1 MNTNSKRL
9 GIYLVIMLLATAVAT
24 TLRSIACVMHLDY
37 VSGFF
42 SDKLLVG
49 ASDVIITITTLSMFS
64 YLLVASRI
72 NLRAS
77 FSTGATYVPTGI
89 LGVATAFLGVKVF
102 SHVLVANNY
111 KLFEFNFIN
120 TTPRGIIAGVIT
132 SQNLLSMI
140 GLITGALA
148 FVSIAHHFFNAFV
161 TESKDVTRA
170 YFAIVSIAFLALY
183 AVMVYTDT
191 TVAINESAKTLRQL
205 SFLLSA
211 AFFLYEA
218 RISLG
223 REMWRVYTAFGLVA
237 ASLTAYTS
245 IPAIIT
251 YFAKNEVI
259 SSYNYKSLASI
270 EEYILLLALFIFIV
284 SRLCLTAM
292 LSEEKKN
299 ELVEAFKGAA
309 AEREAEVSE
318 SAERHAEIF
327 ASKQLSIF
335 DLYGEEQELE
345 VVEEAEEP
353 IEATEP
359 EEEEKELTISDDA
372 IYESIFGVMP
382 ERDEPKDE
390 EAEEEPV
397 DDRDPEKIANDLFNA
412 FDEAMKDN
420 SDI

>member
-37 VSGFF
+37 ASGFF
-42 SDKLLVG
+42 SDKTLVSAG
-49 ASDVIITITTLSMFS
+49 DVIITVTALGMLS
-64 YLLVASRI
+64 YLLTASRI

-89 LGVATAFLGVKVF
+89 LGVGTAFLGVKVF
-102 SHVLVANNY
+102 SHVLASNNY
-111 KLFEFNFIN
+111 KLFSFNIIN
-120 TTPRGIIAGVIT
+120 TTPKGIIAGVLT
-132 SQNLLSMI
+132 AQNLLSAI

-183 AVMVYTDT
+183 AVMVYTDS

-237 ASLTAYTS
+237 AALTAYTS

-251 YFAKNEVI
+251 YFAKGAVI

-284 SRLCLTAM
+284 SRLCLTAT

-299 ELVEAFKGAA
+299 ELVEALREAA
-309 AEREAEVSE
+309 HERETEVNE
-318 SAERHAEIF
+318 SLERHNEIF

-335 DLYGEEQELE
+335 DLYGDTEEPE
-345 VVEEAEEP
+345 VEVAEDTVEIAEP
-353 IEATEP
+353 IEEVKEP
-359 EEEEKELTISDDA
+359 TISDDA

-382 ERDEPKDE
+382 ERDEPKE
-390 EAEEEPV
+390 EAEETV
-397 DDRDPEKIANDLFNA
+397 DERDPEEIANDLFSA
-412 FDEAMKDN
+412 FDEAMKEN